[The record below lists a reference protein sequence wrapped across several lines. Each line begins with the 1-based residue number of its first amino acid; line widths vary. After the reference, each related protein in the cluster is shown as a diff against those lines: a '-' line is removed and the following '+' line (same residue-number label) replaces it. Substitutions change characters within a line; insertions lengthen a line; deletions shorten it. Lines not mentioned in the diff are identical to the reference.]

1 VQRDGKD
8 TRHQQTTL
16 RHDSHALV
24 AHSCTLPSSPVPV
37 PDLSFTESTRKHAHT
52 AKPMKAQHGP
62 IHTCINHDA
71 VGVAIYSHVL
81 HHILHTDS
89 LHTRQCTDSALRT
102 CHELQDGKA
111 ALAAAETQLRLC
123 NLLCIRCSETFRCTT
138 FKSAHHA
145 LDVGP
150 RSIPSSHPIPC
161 AHSEALYGCTLPPL
175 TGLCVGEFAMAQEGQ
190 LRTLSLALECPW
202 LTWNEPLAIGH
213 DNQILHTIKSAAPP
227 SATCST

>member
-1 VQRDGKD
+1 MTQ
-8 TRHQQTTL
+8 TRIH
-16 RHDSHALV
+16 
-24 AHSCTLPSSPVPV
+24 VP
-37 PDLSFTESTRKHAHT
+37 H
-52 AKPMKAQHGP
+52 
-62 IHTCINHDA
+62 
-71 VGVAIYSHVL
+71 Y
-81 HHILHTDS
+81 ILHTDS
-89 LHTRQCTDSALRT
+89 LGPHPTVHRLSSADLTT

-138 FKSAHHA
+138 FKSAHHARHHA

-202 LTWNEPLAIGH
+202 LTQNEPLAIGH
-213 DNQILHTIKSAAPP
+213 NNQILHTSQHKPQPP
-227 SATCST
+227 PLQRVRRDWLQRV